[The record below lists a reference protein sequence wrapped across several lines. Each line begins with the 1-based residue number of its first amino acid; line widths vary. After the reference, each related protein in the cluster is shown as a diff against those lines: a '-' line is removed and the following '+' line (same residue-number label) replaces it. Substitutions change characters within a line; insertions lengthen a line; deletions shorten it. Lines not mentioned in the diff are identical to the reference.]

1 MTYAEKLKDP
11 RWQKRRLE
19 VLEAAG
25 WKCQA
30 CEVTDKT
37 LHVHHNFYR
46 TRTHPWNYPDH
57 ALRVLCEDCHETVE
71 GQRRELAQ
79 CIEGIYESDFAAG
92 TIETVIGFIKALK
105 MQDAAE
111 AAGHTELL
119 RTRPQAWG
127 FARAYGGD
135 ERDLIPRLNNGEVTK
150 EMLVDLWRLQAA
162 RLQNRIAIEAK
173 YDDGE
178 VARA

>member
-19 VLEAAG
+19 VLKEAG

-30 CEVTDKT
+30 CEATDKT

-57 ALRVLCEDCHETVE
+57 ALRVLCEDCHERAE
-71 GQRRELAQ
+71 GQRRLLAQ
-79 CIEGIYESDFAAG
+79 CIEGLHEGQFSTNTVDA
-92 TIETVIGFIKALK
+92 VIGFIKALK
-105 MQDAAE
+105 MQDAREDVNHA
-111 AAGHTELL
+111 ELL
-119 RTRPQAWG
+119 QTRPQAWG

-135 ERDLIPRLNNGEVTK
+135 ERDLIPRLNNGEATRD
-150 EMLVDLWRLQAA
+150 MLVDLWRLQAD
-162 RLQNRIAIEAK
+162 RLQKRIEIEAK
-173 YDDGE
+173 YDEE

>member
-30 CEVTDKT
+30 CKATDKT

-57 ALRVLCEDCHETVE
+57 ALRVLCEDCHESAE
-71 GQRRELAQ
+71 GQRRLLAQ
-79 CIEGIYESDFAAG
+79 CIEGLYEGQFSANTVDA
-92 TIETVIGFIKALK
+92 VIGFIKALK
-105 MQDAAE
+105 MQDAWE
-111 AAGHTELL
+111 DVNHTELL
-119 RTRPQAWG
+119 QTRPQAWG
-127 FARAYGGD
+127 FARGYDAD
-135 ERDLIPRLNNGEVTK
+135 ERDLIPRLNNGEATK
-150 EMLVDLWRLQAA
+150 DMLVDLWRLQAD
-162 RLQNRIAIEAK
+162 RLQKRIEIEAK
-173 YDDGE
+173 YDEE
-178 VARA
+178 VTHA